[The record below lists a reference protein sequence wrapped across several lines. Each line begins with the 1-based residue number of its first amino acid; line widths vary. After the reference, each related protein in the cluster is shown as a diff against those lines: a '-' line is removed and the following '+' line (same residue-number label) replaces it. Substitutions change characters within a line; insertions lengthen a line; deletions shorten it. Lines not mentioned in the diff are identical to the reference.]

1 MVGRD
6 RFVRAMSGMLALLLG
21 ACSGGGSEPTP
32 SASSTPTATSYVV
45 APTAEQ
51 LAAALI
57 TPDDYAGTWSV
68 NVPSSAEYAIDGVV
82 SDEQQAMLPK
92 ITFCDKADEKA
103 RSAAAGL
110 RWRGFRQIDQSEA
123 DPIDPARG
131 DRVGHMIFDQEF
143 LTAGDPAD
151 IESMFNALRDG
162 MRPAK
167 GRFRRA
173 RTRSSSPPLRSSRPP
188 ASAASCRRTWHR
200 CRRRNRSSLVTLSV
214 R

>member
-45 APTAEQ
+45 VPTAEQ
-51 LAAALI
+51 LASALI

-131 DRVGHMIFDQEF
+131 DRVGHMIFVQEF

-162 MRPAK
+162 MRACEGPLPA
-167 GRFRRA
+167 GEDTF
-173 RTRSSSPPLRSSRPP
+173 
-188 ASAASCRRTWHR
+188 
-200 CRRRNRSSLVTLSV
+200 LVTAVEKLPSTG
-214 R
+214 